1 MKHKKTILNNILS
14 IFILLLFFSIIGMI
28 FLSVNNTKNKMYEQ
42 ISIQGKQLGKQI
54 RANLEMNDSITN
66 SNELTQKN
74 IDNKIEKALL
84 ELGKDN
90 QIIYIG
96 VLNNESV
103 VVAHSDLKRI
113 GNKYQGAA
121 DNPTIQSGKE
131 IVDMYF
137 DVEKN
142 VNALNI
148 GLPIRNGNN
157 KILGVL
163 SLGFSIESVDSAIKN
178 IIVQSISI
186 GIIIFVIATLFL
198 TFFIKRLVKPIVE
211 LSNIAEISS
220 TGDFTKQ
227 IQVKANNEIG
237 TLSESFNNL
246 ILEIKNIIFNLTEF
260 TNNLNDTVYEL
271 TDSSNN
277 SVSLSENIRTKINNV
292 STGSQNQL
300 ESSDNAKKSINFIK
314 ENISYISTDISYL
327 KNLMT
332 NLINIANK
340 NNQNMEK
347 MSFQMNA
354 IENSSNQSKITVG
367 QLITAS
373 NEMGNIVD
381 VIKSIAKQTN
391 LLALNASIEASNAGS
406 SGKGFMVVA
415 EEIRKLA
422 EKSISS
428 VTGITQLI
436 VDTQNKSFETINTI
450 EETVIQS
457 IKGKE
462 ILKDTIISFGD
473 MLESTKD
480 TEKQFLS
487 LEKNYSELNKNSD
500 SIFSV
505 IDNIVDISNSN
516 EQNVNEVSKLIDTQH
531 KNNEMIFKNVNLLSK
546 ISNNM
551 KDMIKKFR
559 Y

>member
-1 MKHKKTILNNILS
+1 
-14 IFILLLFFSIIGMI
+14 MI

-178 IIVQSISI
+178 IIVQSIII

-551 KDMIKKFR
+551 KDMIKRFR

>member
-1 MKHKKTILNNILS
+1 
-14 IFILLLFFSIIGMI
+14 
-28 FLSVNNTKNKMYEQ
+28 
-42 ISIQGKQLGKQI
+42 
-54 RANLEMNDSITN
+54 
-66 SNELTQKN
+66 
-74 IDNKIEKALL
+74 
-84 ELGKDN
+84 
-90 QIIYIG
+90 
-96 VLNNESV
+96 
-103 VVAHSDLKRI
+103 
-113 GNKYQGAA
+113 
-121 DNPTIQSGKE
+121 
-131 IVDMYF
+131 
-137 DVEKN
+137 
-142 VNALNI
+142 
-148 GLPIRNGNN
+148 
-157 KILGVL
+157 
-163 SLGFSIESVDSAIKN
+163 
-178 IIVQSISI
+178 
-186 GIIIFVIATLFL
+186 
-198 TFFIKRLVKPIVE
+198 
-211 LSNIAEISS
+211 
-220 TGDFTKQ
+220 
-227 IQVKANNEIG
+227 
-237 TLSESFNNL
+237 
-246 ILEIKNIIFNLTEF
+246 
-260 TNNLNDTVYEL
+260 
-271 TDSSNN
+271 
-277 SVSLSENIRTKINNV
+277 
-292 STGSQNQL
+292 
-300 ESSDNAKKSINFIK
+300 
-314 ENISYISTDISYL
+314 
-327 KNLMT
+327 
-332 NLINIANK
+332 
-340 NNQNMEK
+340 
-347 MSFQMNA
+347 MNA